1 MSGQLP
7 ETFETCYSVMMDT
20 YNVLN
25 CLEKIYEVVSSC
37 GKVEES

>member
-7 ETFETCYSVMMDT
+7 ETFETCYSVMMGT
-20 YNVLN
+20 YNVLD
-25 CLEKIYEVVSSC
+25 CSEKIYEVVSSW